1 MEVILGKTSGFC
13 GGVIRSVLETEK
25 VLDKYGD
32 TYCLG
37 ELVHNKQVV
46 EKLEKKGLVVVDTL
60 DNIPSQS
67 RVIIRAHGVTKEVY
81 EQAKEKNLDLVDLT
95 CLKVIKIHEMAEKL
109 VDDGYFI
116 VLAGQKSHPEAIG
129 TISFCGENSAI
140 IENLDEIDFIIDSIK
155 NSGLKKVAIIAQTTY
170 SMDKYDQIVEVLSK
184 KIGDSY
190 EFEIQ
195 KTICNATEMR
205 QNECKEIASKVDAM
219 IIIGGK
225 HSSNTLK
232 LYDIASSLC
241 NNSYIVE
248 TADDLI
254 EDYSIFDKVGVM
266 AGASTPKSSIEEV
279 LNKLES

>member
-46 EKLEKKGLVVVDTL
+46 DKLEKKGLVVVDTL

-81 EQAKEKNLDLVDLT
+81 EQAKEKNLNLVDLT

-184 KIGDSY
+184 KNGDSY

-279 LNKLES
+279 LKKLES